1 MRESS
6 NHFLP
11 LKRLEQM
18 ANKGY
23 MLMPLDIIQNTFRN
37 LVGDKGRLLIPF
49 LIFLGLGQLLSTF
62 GYITNILLN
71 VLVDPFIVAYVY
83 FVLFNRKFN
92 LPYSFIDLLKR
103 RWKQLIGMNLLYYL
117 NLLLAASPFIFT
129 MWNYNIL
136 DKINSEDFV
145 MEEAMQAIPEQLS
158 LFLTLDIMFVLFLV
172 VAFWWSTIL
181 VLFFDIKPIQSI
193 HYSVRLVWKRFG
205 RQLNIAMFIGLIF
218 FLSQSLI
225 ISFAG
230 LGETA
235 MTIIS
240 LICFG
245 YLNVYIYTSIFE
257 TFCQAFFFVPLS
269 DLKDSNEEKPRANE
283 EDFI

>member
-1 MRESS
+1 MRETS

-23 MLMPLDIIQNTFRN
+23 MIMPLDIIQNTFRN

-49 LIFLGLGQLLSTF
+49 LIFLGLGQLLSTY

-103 RWKQLIGMNLLYYL
+103 RWKQLIGMNFLYYL

-193 HYSVRLVWKRFG
+193 HFSVRLVWKRFG

-269 DLKDSNEEKPRANE
+269 DLKDSNEEEHRKRE
-283 EDFI
+283 EDFL

>member
-6 NHFLP
+6 NQFLP

-23 MLMPLDIIQNTFRN
+23 TIMPLDIIQNTFRN

-49 LIFLGLGQLLSTF
+49 LIFLGLGQLLSAF

-71 VLVDPFIVAYVY
+71 VLIDPFIVAYVY
-83 FVLFNRKFN
+83 FVLFNRKFK
-92 LPYSFIDLLKR
+92 LPYSFSDLLKR
-103 RWKQLIGMNLLYYL
+103 RWKQLLGMSLLYYL

-145 MEEAMQAIPEQLS
+145 MDESLQAIPEQLS

-181 VLFFDIKPIQSI
+181 VLFFDTNPIQSI
-193 HYSVRLVWKRFG
+193 HLSVRLVWKRFS

-225 ISFAG
+225 VSFAG

-269 DLKDSNEEKPRANE
+269 HLKDSNEEESRKNE
-283 EDFI
+283 EDFL

>member
-1 MRESS
+1 
-6 NHFLP
+6 
-11 LKRLEQM
+11 M

-193 HYSVRLVWKRFG
+193 HFSVRLVWKRFG

>member
-23 MLMPLDIIQNTFRN
+23 MIMPLDIIQNTFRN
-37 LVGDKGRLLIPF
+37 LAGDKGRLLIPF
-49 LIFLGLGQLLSTF
+49 LVFLGLGQLLSTF
-62 GYITNILLN
+62 GYISNIILN

-83 FVLFNRKFN
+83 YVLFNRKFN

-103 RWKQLIGMNLLYYL
+103 RWKQLLGMSLLYYI

-129 MWNYNIL
+129 LWNYNIL

-145 MEEAMQAIPEQLS
+145 MEEALQAIPEQLS

-172 VAFWWSTIL
+172 VAFWWCTIL
-181 VLFFDIKPIQSI
+181 ILFFDIKPFQCINL
-193 HYSVRLVWKRFG
+193 SVRLVWKKFM

-225 ISFAG
+225 VSFAG

-257 TFCQAFFFVPLS
+257 TFCQAFFYVPLS
-269 DLKDSNEEKPRANE
+269 DLKDSKEEEHRKRNE
-283 EDFI
+283 DLL

>member
-23 MLMPLDIIQNTFRN
+23 MIMPLDIIQNTFRN

-92 LPYSFIDLLKR
+92 LPYSFGDLLKK
-103 RWKQLIGMNLLYYL
+103 RWKQLLGMNLLYYL

-193 HYSVRLVWKRFG
+193 HFSVRLVWKRFG

-269 DLKDSNEEKPRANE
+269 DLKDSNEEERRKEE

>member
-23 MLMPLDIIQNTFRN
+23 MIMPLDIIQNTFRN

-92 LPYSFIDLLKR
+92 LPYSFGDLLKK
-103 RWKQLIGMNLLYYL
+103 RWKQLLGMNLLYYL

-172 VAFWWSTIL
+172 LAFWWSTIL
-181 VLFFDIKPIQSI
+181 VLFFDVKPIQSI
-193 HYSVRLVWKRFG
+193 HFSVRLVWKRFG

-269 DLKDSNEEKPRANE
+269 DLKDSNEEERRKEE

>member
-49 LIFLGLGQLLSTF
+49 LVFLGLGQLLSTF

-92 LPYSFIDLLKR
+92 LPYSFANLLKR
-103 RWKQLIGMNLLYYL
+103 RWKQLLGMNLLYYL

-129 MWNYNIL
+129 LWNYNIL

-181 VLFFDIKPIQSI
+181 VLFFDTKPIQSI
-193 HYSVRLVWKRFG
+193 HLSVRLVWKRFG

-269 DLKDSNEEKPRANE
+269 DLKDSNDEEPRTNK
-283 EDFI
+283 EDFL

>member
-1 MRESS
+1 
-6 NHFLP
+6 
-11 LKRLEQM
+11 M

-23 MLMPLDIIQNTFRN
+23 MIMPLDIIQNTFRN

-49 LIFLGLGQLLSTF
+49 LIFLGLGQLLSKF

-92 LPYSFIDLLKR
+92 LPYSFGDLLKR
-103 RWKQLIGMNLLYYL
+103 RWKQLIGMNLLYFL

-145 MEEAMQAIPEQLS
+145 MEEAMQSIPEQLS
-158 LFLTLDIMFVLFLV
+158 LFLTMDIMFVLFLV

-181 VLFFDIKPIQSI
+181 VLFFDTKPIQSI
-193 HYSVRLVWKRFG
+193 HLSVRLVWKRFG

-225 ISFAG
+225 VSFAG

-257 TFCQAFFFVPLS
+257 TFCQAFFFVSLS
-269 DLKDSNEEKPRANE
+269 DLKDSKEEEHRKRG
-283 EDFI
+283 EDFL